1 MIYIFY
7 AKDYDDK
14 EKTRN
19 IILRK
24 YFQDIKNYI
33 NLPISQ
39 IIADCGH
46 GVVRSVSK
54 NSTSQFTLPSET
66 IYNKLI
72 HNYLIYMMPGFQPY
86 LTLKKFY
93 EPSIKN
99 TLNPQ
104 KTDGKPYKEKVKPS
118 EINNELS
125 NYRAKIKQSSN
136 ESGLRFPKSII
147 RFKPDVEKLHPT
159 QKPVK

>member
-1 MIYIFY
+1 
-7 AKDYDDK
+7 
-14 EKTRN
+14 
-19 IILRK
+19 
-24 YFQDIKNYI
+24 
-33 NLPISQ
+33 
-39 IIADCGH
+39 
-46 GVVRSVSK
+46 
-54 NSTSQFTLPSET
+54 
-66 IYNKLI
+66 
-72 HNYLIYMMPGFQPY
+72 MPGFQPY